1 MLTRL
6 TVKDYVL
13 IDRLELD
20 VERGFTVL
28 TGETGAGK
36 SIVLGAIGL
45 ILGGRADIA
54 SIRVG
59 ASKADIAAEFEIS
72 ALPHVLSFLENADLD
87 TEACVLRRAVDA
99 TGRSRAWIN
108 GVPVTVKQLKE
119 IGALLVDIHG
129 QHEHYSL
136 MDSSSHSRVL
146 DSFGNLIEA
155 TSALKTI
162 WRNWQIL
169 RDQLC
174 ESLQRSETLR
184 KKD

>member
-13 IDRLELD
+13 IDRVELD

-54 SIRVG
+54 SIKVG

-72 ALPHVLSFLENADLD
+72 ALPHVLSF
-87 TEACVLRRAVDA
+87 
-99 TGRSRAWIN
+99 
-108 GVPVTVKQLKE
+108 
-119 IGALLVDIHG
+119 
-129 QHEHYSL
+129 
-136 MDSSSHSRVL
+136 
-146 DSFGNLIEA
+146 
-155 TSALKTI
+155 
-162 WRNWQIL
+162 
-169 RDQLC
+169 
-174 ESLQRSETLR
+174 
-184 KKD
+184 

>member
-20 VERGFTVL
+20 VEPGFTVL

-59 ASKADIAAEFEIS
+59 ASKADIAAEFEILRLSILVSLFSKKS
-72 ALPHVLSFLENADLD
+72 AFLE
-87 TEACVLRRAVDA
+87 V
-99 TGRSRAWIN
+99 
-108 GVPVTVKQLKE
+108 
-119 IGALLVDIHG
+119 
-129 QHEHYSL
+129 
-136 MDSSSHSRVL
+136 
-146 DSFGNLIEA
+146 
-155 TSALKTI
+155 
-162 WRNWQIL
+162 
-169 RDQLC
+169 
-174 ESLQRSETLR
+174 
-184 KKD
+184 

>member
-1 MLTRL
+1 MSEPKYN
-6 TVKDYVL
+6 KDSMKNILVVSL
-13 IDRLELD
+13 LVCFACSVVVSSAAVFLKPQRVANKDLDRNKNILEA
-20 VERGFTVL
+20 
-28 TGETGAGK
+28 AGLYDK
-36 SIVLGAIGL
+36 QSGQNI
-45 ILGGRADIA
+45 
-54 SIRVG
+54 
-59 ASKADIAAEFEIS
+59 DIAAEFEIS

-146 DSFGNLIEA
+146 DSFGNLTEA
-155 TSALKTI
+155 TSAIYPLP
-162 WRNWQIL
+162 L
-169 RDQLC
+169 
-174 ESLQRSETLR
+174 
-184 KKD
+184 